1 MLGASPSPRPGG
13 GAVPPAET
21 IPARE
26 PSFDKKALP
35 LQRAVVAHSNPKA
48 ETMSAEQL
56 KERLHLRIEQA
67 DERLLRVLD
76 QFAETLFVEY
86 YGSEEDIMEL
96 PAPPWAKLLTEEE
109 SVADLQEALA
119 EYERGEYTSLD
130 DIDKEAEAW

>member
-1 MLGASPSPRPGG
+1 
-13 GAVPPAET
+13 
-21 IPARE
+21 
-26 PSFDKKALP
+26 
-35 LQRAVVAHSNPKA
+35 
-48 ETMSAEQL
+48 MSAEQL

-67 DERLLRVLD
+67 DERMLRALD

-86 YGSEEDIMEL
+86 YGTEEDITVL
-96 PAPPWAKLLTEEE
+96 PAPPWAKPLTEEE